1 MLNKTIQAPT
11 AKRKCQNKT
20 WHHHLGKLQGKSG
33 RSLSHDISGKKEGE
47 RAVSFPFLSPGRQT
61 PQTPAHS
68 PQGGP
73 LLTMLISLSLFN
85 SRATPCFLCVSHSFH
100 NEHRYCYNQEEKTIY
115 MLKIWQGT
123 SAFKIVTL
131 GHVFTS
137 PLIQRFFE
145 MIQ

>member
-1 MLNKTIQAPT
+1 MLNKTLQAPT
-11 AKRKCQNKT
+11 AKRKCQSF
-20 WHHHLGKLQGKSG
+20 GKITRQKWTIFVSRHIWQKGGRKSCFLPISQSWETDTPNPCPLSTG
-33 RSLSHDISGKKEGE
+33 R
-47 RAVSFPFLSPGRQT
+47 
-61 PQTPAHS
+61 PAR
-68 PQGGP
+68 P
-73 LLTMLISLSLFN
+73 LTMLISLSLFN

>member
-1 MLNKTIQAPT
+1 MKEKGMVSGGFRRTDPPTIQQHKWGPRKMLNKTLQAPT

-73 LLTMLISLSLFN
+73 LGRSLCSSLWAF
-85 SRATPCFLCVSHSFH
+85 STAEPLRVFCVSHTLS
-100 NEHRYCYNQEEKTIY
+100 TMSI
-115 MLKIWQGT
+115 IT
-123 SAFKIVTL
+123 VT
-131 GHVFTS
+131 TRKKKQS
-137 PLIQRFFE
+137 TC
-145 MIQ
+145 